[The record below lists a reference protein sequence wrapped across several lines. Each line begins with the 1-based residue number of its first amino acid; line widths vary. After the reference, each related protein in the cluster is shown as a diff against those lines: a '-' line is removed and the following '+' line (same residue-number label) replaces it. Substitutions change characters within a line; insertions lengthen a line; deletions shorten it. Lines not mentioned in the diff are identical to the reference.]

1 MFYTNVNIGKYFL
14 TFILYVFAGILLF
27 VKAETL
33 TNFII
38 YLVSFSL
45 LFSSISKITILSK
58 IYERDKTK
66 ETKLEL
72 IYNFI
77 LLFISIL
84 LLFMPGTILF
94 IAIGLIFVVKP
105 ILEIINAKNNY
116 DLIYKNIVKII
127 VAVFLIVL
135 GLNFFMNIIYKVFG
149 VIFLLLG
156 INTNIQII
164 KKNKEMEKQFN
175 NNFYTKETK
184 NTDDI
189 IEGII
194 IKEKNGD

>member
-58 IYERDKTK
+58 IYEKDKTK
-66 ETKLEL
+66 EIKLEL

-194 IKEKNGD
+194 IEEKNGD

>member
-94 IAIGLIFVVKP
+94 IAIGLLFVVKP

-149 VIFLLLG
+149 IIFLLLG

-194 IKEKNGD
+194 IEEKNGD

>member
-1 MFYTNVNIGKYFL
+1 
-14 TFILYVFAGILLF
+14 
-27 VKAETL
+27 
-33 TNFII
+33 
-38 YLVSFSL
+38 

-94 IAIGLIFVVKP
+94 IAIGLLFVVKP

-149 VIFLLLG
+149 IIFLLLG

-194 IKEKNGD
+194 IEEKNGD

>member
-194 IKEKNGD
+194 IEEKNGD